1 MIVACFAL
9 YAVLLFAGLR
19 LGISI
24 VLENAVAQTALVGM
38 SAASSTPVVR
48 SVTVA
53 RTDGRVSYQLRVS
66 MDDQSVDGT
75 FSHTFHTQNLLLIIA
90 LALAT
95 PGLALR
101 QRALAFAAGFALVFA
116 IDVLITMGDLFL
128 AERTGMNIDARH
140 GASWQLSQ
148 VGQLLRFMHPTGGAF
163 MAPIFAWGLLLLGPY
178 RRPVLSALQR
188 AEPEAAPS

>member
-24 VLENAVAQTALVGM
+24 ALENAVAQTALVGM

-101 QRALAFAAGFALVFA
+101 QRAPAFAAGFALMFA

-128 AERTGMNIDARH
+128 AERTGMKIDARP